1 MSWVYLNGAF
11 LPLQEARVPVMDR
24 GFIFGDAVYEVIPVY
39 AGRPFRLEQH
49 LQRLENSLT
58 AVRIEAPFPREQWRP
73 LIARIITE
81 NGGGNQSVYIQL
93 SRGVSERDHVPVS
106 PPKATVFIMSKP
118 LKACVSP
125 EPVAAIVW
133 PDFRWGRCDIKT
145 TSLIANVLLRYQA
158 MDAGAWE
165 AILVRDGWVTE
176 GAASNVFVVDHGLIK
191 TPPRGPHILPGITRD
206 LLVEM
211 LAAKAVPYA
220 ETPVSEAELWQ
231 AQEIWLTS
239 STREIVPVVRLNQTP
254 VSEGVP
260 GPLWVRV
267 NAMYQ
272 QAKQAF
278 VFEDP

>member
-1 MSWVYLNGAF
+1 MSLVYLNGAF
-11 LPLQEARVPVMDR
+11 LPLQEACIPVMDR

-39 AGRPFRLEQH
+39 SGHPFRLEQH
-49 LQRLENSLT
+49 LLRLENSLT
-58 AVRIEAPFPREQWRP
+58 AVRIEAPFPREQWRS
-73 LIARIITE
+73 LIGRIIAE
-81 NGGGNQSVYIQL
+81 NNGGDQSVYVQL
-93 SRGVSERDHVPVS
+93 SRGVSERDHVPAT
-106 PPKATVFIMSKP
+106 PLKATVFIMSKP

-125 EPVAAIVW
+125 EPVAAVVC
-133 PDFRWGRCDIKT
+133 PDFRWGHCDIKT

-158 MDAGAWE
+158 VDAGAWE
-165 AILVRDGWVTE
+165 AILVRDGWITE

-211 LAAKAVPYA
+211 LGANAIPCV
-220 ETPVSEAELWQ
+220 ETRVSEAELWQ

-254 VSEGVP
+254 VGEGVP

-267 NAMYQ
+267 NTMYQ
-272 QAKQAF
+272 QAK
-278 VFEDP
+278 

>member
-1 MSWVYLNGAF
+1 MPWVYLNGDF
-11 LPLQEARVPVMDR
+11 LPLQEACLPVMDR

-39 AGRPFRLEQH
+39 SGRPFLLEQH
-49 LQRLENSLT
+49 LLRLEDSLA
-58 AVRIEAPFPREQWRP
+58 AVRIEAPLSREQWRS
-73 LIARIITE
+73 LIGRIIAE
-81 NGGGNQSVYIQL
+81 NGGGDQSVYVQL
-93 SRGVSERDHVPVS
+93 SRGVSERDHVPVT
-106 PPKATVFIMSKP
+106 PLKASVFIMSKP
-118 LKACVSP
+118 LQACLSP
-125 EPVAAIVW
+125 EAVAAIVC

-176 GAASNVFVVDHGLIK
+176 GAASNVFVVNHGLIK

-211 LAAKAVPYA
+211 LGANAIPCV
-220 ETPVSEAELWQ
+220 ETLVSEAELWQ

-254 VSEGVP
+254 VGEGVP
-260 GPLWVRV
+260 GPLWVSV
-267 NAMYQ
+267 NALYQ

-278 VFEDP
+278 VVEDR

>member
-58 AVRIEAPFPREQWRP
+58 AVRIEAPFPREQWRS
-73 LIARIITE
+73 LIGRIITE

-93 SRGVSERDHVPVS
+93 TRGVSERDHVPAS
-106 PPKATVFIMSKP
+106 PLKATVFIMSKP

-158 MDAGAWE
+158 VDAGAWE

-176 GAASNVFVVDHGLIK
+176 GTASNVFVVDHSLIK

-211 LAAKAVPYA
+211 LAAMAVPYA

>member
-24 GFIFGDAVYEVIPVY
+24 GFIFGDAIYEVIPVY
-39 AGRPFRLEQH
+39 SGRPFRLEQH
-49 LQRLENSLT
+49 LLRLENSLA
-58 AVRIEAPFPREQWRP
+58 AVRIEVPFPRAQWRS
-73 LIARIITE
+73 LIGRIIAE
-81 NGGGNQSVYIQL
+81 NGGSDQSVYVQL
-93 SRGVSERDHVPVS
+93 SRGVSERDHVPVT
-106 PPKATVFIMSKP
+106 PLKATVFIMSKP
-118 LKACVSP
+118 LKACRCP
-125 EPVAAIVW
+125 EPVSAIVC

-145 TSLIANVLLRYQA
+145 ASLIANVLLRYQA

-176 GAASNVFVVDHGLIK
+176 GAASNVFVVDDGLIK
-191 TPPRGPHILPGITRD
+191 TPPRSPHILPGITRD

-211 LAAKAVPYA
+211 LGANAIPCA
-220 ETPVSEAELWQ
+220 ETRVSEAELWQ

-239 STREIVPVVRLNQTP
+239 STREIVPVVRLNKTP
-254 VSEGVP
+254 VGEGVP

-272 QAKQAF
+272 QAKQAV

>member
-1 MSWVYLNGAF
+1 MSLVYLNGAF
-11 LPLQEARVPVMDR
+11 LPLQEAYIPVMDR

-49 LQRLENSLT
+49 LQRLENSLA
-58 AVRIEAPFPREQWRP
+58 AVRIEAPFPREQWRS
-73 LIARIITE
+73 LIGRIVNE

-93 SRGVSERDHVPVS
+93 SRGVSERDHVPVT

-118 LKACVSP
+118 LEACVSP
-125 EPVAAIVW
+125 EPVAAVLC

-145 TSLIANVLLRYQA
+145 TSLIANVLLRCQA
-158 MDAGAWE
+158 ANAGAWE

-176 GAASNVFVVDHGLIK
+176 GAASNVFVMDHGLIK

-211 LAAKAVPYA
+211 LGANAIPCA
-220 ETPVSEAELWQ
+220 ETRVSEAELWQ

-254 VSEGVP
+254 VGEGVP

-278 VFEDP
+278 VFEDR

>member
-1 MSWVYLNGAF
+1 MSLVYLNGAF
-11 LPLQEARVPVMDR
+11 LPLQEACIPVMDR

-39 AGRPFRLEQH
+39 SGRPFRLDQH
-49 LQRLENSLT
+49 VLRLENSLA
-58 AVRIEAPFPREQWRP
+58 AVRIEAPFPREQWRS
-73 LIARIITE
+73 LIAKIIAE
-81 NGGGNQSVYIQL
+81 NGGGDQSLYIQL
-93 SRGVSERDHVPVS
+93 SRGVSERDHVPAA

-118 LKACVSP
+118 LRACVCP
-125 EPVAAIVW
+125 DPVAAIVC
-133 PDFRWGRCDIKT
+133 PDLRWGRCDIKT
-145 TSLIANVLLRYQA
+145 TSLIGNVLLRQQA
-158 MDAGAWE
+158 MDTGAWE
-165 AILVRDGWVTE
+165 AILVRDGWITE

-211 LAAKAVPYA
+211 LGANNISCA

-254 VSEGVP
+254 VGEGVP